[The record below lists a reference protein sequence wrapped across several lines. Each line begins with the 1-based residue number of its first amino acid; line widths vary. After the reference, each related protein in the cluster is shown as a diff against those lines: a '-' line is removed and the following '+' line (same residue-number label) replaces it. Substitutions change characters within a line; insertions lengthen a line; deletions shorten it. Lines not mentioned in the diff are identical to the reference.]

1 MNDELRDAAEGGG
14 TQARILRGL
23 AAEEGQAVAEYAVI
37 LALVAS
43 VLIFSYQLLG
53 EKTLAIF
60 NKVVTA
66 F

>member
-1 MNDELRDAAEGGG
+1 M
-14 TQARILRGL
+14 
-23 AAEEGQAVAEYAVI
+23 AEYALI
-37 LALVAS
+37 LALIAS

-53 EKTLAIF
+53 EKTLEIF